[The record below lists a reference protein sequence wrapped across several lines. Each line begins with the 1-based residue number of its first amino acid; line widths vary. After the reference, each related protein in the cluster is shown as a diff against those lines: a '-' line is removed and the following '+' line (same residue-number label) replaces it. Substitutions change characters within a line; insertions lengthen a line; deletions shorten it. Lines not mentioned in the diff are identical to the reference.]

1 MAFGV
6 TSRLLTAKGILD
18 FITSR
23 PLYVIISSTSD
34 VLSCVAFLTLL
45 VKYIDYSPPSV
56 LHCLPS
62 FFLPDSD

>member
-1 MAFGV
+1 MVFGFM
-6 TSRLLTAKGILD
+6 SRFLTAKGILD